1 MKAVGVVGYRNVG
14 KTTLVERLVSRL
26 ADRGRVVTVKGIHH
40 DVDVD
45 EPGKDTYRHREAGA
59 DAVVGITP
67 SYTFEIRREGRRPPE
82 TGVETL
88 EATLTD
94 LEPGTDFAVVEGF
107 KQSSLPK
114 ILVGDVEASAVG
126 GTVLARVDGGETGDL
141 DRLVDAVVS
150 LEEWTPGAD

>member
-14 KTTLVERLVSRL
+14 KTTLVERLVPRL
-26 ADRGRVVTVKGIHH
+26 ADRGRVLTVKGIHH

-59 DAVVGITP
+59 DAVVGVTP
-67 SYTFEIRREGRRPPE
+67 SFTFEVRREGRQPPE

-88 EATLTD
+88 AAILAD
-94 LEPGTDFAVVEGF
+94 AEPDTDFAVVEGF

-114 ILVGDVEASAVG
+114 ILVGDVDASAVG
-126 GTVLARVDGGETGDL
+126 GEVLARVEGGEAADVAP
-141 DRLVDAVVS
+141 LVDLVAGLDDWHPV
-150 LEEWTPGAD
+150 DD